1 LTFNPPSTGKAKEDI
16 VVRLRKIEGQIRGL
30 QKMVDEGRECLDVLM
45 QISAVSKGMEKVT
58 QMILMRYIEACR
70 TNAAEA
76 KKSDSMETLCH
87 LLSLA
92 INKGVLGENDS

>member
-1 LTFNPPSTGKAKEDI
+1 MTFNPPSTAKAKEDI

-30 QKMVDEGRECLDVLM
+30 QKMIDEGRECLDVLI

-58 QMILMRYIEACR
+58 QMILMQYIQACQ
-70 TNAAEA
+70 TNSSDQEKA
-76 KKSDSMETLCH
+76 DSMETLCH